1 VTPLSTRMA
10 YGITLKLMVCS
21 TVLPPPEEQT
31 VLLGIHSSAHH
42 STGQYSGATD
52 GGAQALGVAQ
62 PQAACMDHDVPMD
75 HGPLQEP
82 PMHHQARCG
91 AHVLHVAS
99 LAASEPAHATRC
111 TSSGCLH
118 LCQHCQWAQP
128 YPADTTRCAHTRCQ
142 CKPFSRS
149 SPLCRNHC
157 AATCICKGLLPRGLI
172 QHNRTC
178 STQKQLP
185 KTTAALVSPDRM
197 SIHIETP

>member
-1 VTPLSTRMA
+1 VALLSTRMA

-111 TSSGCLH
+111 TSAGCLH
-118 LCQHCQWAQP
+118 LCQHCQCIGRSPTQQTQRDAHAP
-128 YPADTTRCAHTRCQ
+128 DVSVNLSAGPALCAE
-142 CKPFSRS
+142 
-149 SPLCRNHC
+149 
-157 AATCICKGLLPRGLI
+157 
-172 QHNRTC
+172 
-178 STQKQLP
+178 
-185 KTTAALVSPDRM
+185 TTALPPVSAKACCQ
-197 SIHIETP
+197 EA